1 MDITL
6 NEQQEMLRKSAKDF
20 IANRVPKK
28 LVRDMET
35 DPRGFVP
42 ELWQE
47 MAGLG
52 WMGLV
57 FPEKYGGI
65 DFSFLDLCVI
75 LEEMGRGAV
84 PAPFFSTVVMA
95 GMLIN
100 EAGSDEQKATYL
112 PKIAEGNL
120 FGTVALTES
129 SASLNPELVD
139 TRAAP
144 AGSDYIISGTK
155 FFVPDANVANVIIV
169 SARTGKGVTLF
180 IVDAASSGI
189 KITPM
194 STFSG
199 DKQCVV
205 EFNSVKV
212 PAGAVLGGLD
222 NGVAVLDKF
231 LPKAIIAKCA
241 EMVGG
246 FGAMFDMTLDYGK
259 TRIAFGKP
267 IGTFQALQVK
277 FADMLADL
285 ESSRIMTYKA
295 AWRIANGLPVD
306 RLVPATKAWVSEAFR
321 RQTFVA
327 HQIHGAIGFTWD
339 HDLQLFIRRAK
350 TAEMM
355 LGTPQEHRER
365 LTKAL
370 GL

>member
-28 LVRDMET
+28 LVRDMES
-35 DPRGFVP
+35 DPKGFVP

-84 PAPFFSTVVMA
+84 PGPFFSTVVMT

-100 EAGSDEQKATYL
+100 EAGTAEQKAAYL
-112 PKIAEGNL
+112 PRISEGKL
-120 FGTVALTES
+120 FGTAALTEA
-129 SASLNPELVD
+129 SASADPALVD
-139 TRAAP
+139 TTATP
-144 AGSDYIISGTK
+144 SGTDYLISGTK
-155 FFVPDANVANVIIV
+155 FFIPDAHVANIIIV
-169 SARTGKGVTLF
+169 SARTAGGVTLF
-180 IVDAASSGI
+180 IVDAASPGI
-189 KITPM
+189 KVTPM

-212 PAGAVLGGLD
+212 PASSILGGQD
-222 NGVAVLDKF
+222 KGVSVLEKF
-231 LPKAIIAKCA
+231 LPKAVIAKCA

-295 AWRIANGLPVD
+295 AWRITNGLPVD
-306 RLVPATKAWVSEAFR
+306 RLVPATKAWVSESFR

-339 HDLQLFIRRAK
+339 HDLQLFIRRSK

-355 LGTPQEHRER
+355 LGTPQEHREK
-365 LTKAL
+365 LMKVL

>member
-1 MDITL
+1 MNIDL

-28 LVRDMET
+28 LVRDMES
-35 DPRGFVP
+35 DPKGYVP

-65 DFSFLDLCVI
+65 EFSFLDLCVI
-75 LEEMGRGAV
+75 LEEMGRGAL
-84 PAPFFSTVVMA
+84 PSPFFSTVVAA

-100 EAGSDEQKATYL
+100 AAGSDEQKAAYL
-112 PKIAEGNL
+112 PQIGEGKLIATAALGKSADPA
-120 FGTVALTES
+120 VAD
-129 SASLNPELVD
+129 AK
-139 TRAAP
+139 AAA
-144 AGSDYIISGTK
+144 AGSD
-155 FFVPDANVANVIIV
+155 FVITGSKMFIPDAAVADIMVV
-169 SARTGKGVTLF
+169 SARTGAGVTLF
-180 IVDAASSGI
+180 IVDAKSPGI

-205 EFNSVKV
+205 EFAGVKV
-212 PAGAVLGGLD
+212 PGKNVLG
-222 NGVAVLDKF
+222 AIDKGAAIIETWAE
-231 LPKAIIAKCA
+231 KATIAKCA

-246 FGAMFDMTLDYGK
+246 FGAMFDLTLDYGK
-259 TRIAFGKP
+259 TRMAFGKP

-277 FADMLADL
+277 YADMLADL

-295 AWRIANGLPVD
+295 AWMITEGIPAAK
-306 RLVPATKAWVSEAFR
+306 LVSATKAWVSESFR

-350 TAEMM
+350 TAEML
-355 LGTPQEHRER
+355 LGTPRFHRER
-365 LTKAL
+365 IAKEL

>member
-28 LVRDMET
+28 LVRDMES
-35 DPRGFVP
+35 DPKGFVP

-84 PAPFFSTVVMA
+84 PGPFFSTVVMT

-100 EAGSDEQKATYL
+100 EAGTDEQKAAYL
-112 PKIAEGNL
+112 PRISEGKL
-120 FGTVALTES
+120 FGTAALTEA
-129 SASLNPELVD
+129 SASADPALVD
-139 TRAAP
+139 TTATP
-144 AGSDYIISGTK
+144 SGTDYLISGTK
-155 FFVPDANVANVIIV
+155 FFIPDAHVANIIIV
-169 SARTGKGVTLF
+169 SARTAGGVTLF
-180 IVDAASSGI
+180 IVDAASPGI
-189 KITPM
+189 KVTPM

-212 PAGAVLGGLD
+212 PASSILGGQD
-222 NGVAVLDKF
+222 KGVSVLEKF
-231 LPKAIIAKCA
+231 LPKAVIAKCT

-295 AWRIANGLPVD
+295 AWRITNGLPVD
-306 RLVPATKAWVSEAFR
+306 RLVPATKAWVSESFR

-339 HDLQLFIRRAK
+339 HDLQLFIRRSK

-355 LGTPQEHRER
+355 LGTPQEHREK
-365 LTKAL
+365 LMKVL

>member
-20 IANRVPKK
+20 ITNRVPKK
-28 LVRDMET
+28 LVRDMES
-35 DPRGFVP
+35 DPKGFVP

-57 FPEKYGGI
+57 FPEKFGGI

-84 PAPFFSTVVMA
+84 PSPFFSTVVMA

-100 EAGSDEQKATYL
+100 EAGTDEQKAAYL
-112 PKIAEGNL
+112 PKISEGKL
-120 FGTVALTES
+120 FGTVAMKES
-129 SASLNPELVD
+129 SGSANTSVVD
-139 TRAAP
+139 TKAAG
-144 AGSDYIISGTK
+144 AGSDYVISGTK
-155 FFVPDANVANVIIV
+155 FFIPDAHVANIIIV
-169 SARTGKGVTLF
+169 SAKTAGGVTLF
-180 IVDAASSGI
+180 IVDAATPSI
-189 KITPM
+189 KVTPM

-205 EFNSVKV
+205 EFNNVKV
-212 PAGAVLGGLD
+212 PAKNILGGLD
-222 NGVAVLDKF
+222 KGAAVLEKF
-231 LPKAIIAKCA
+231 IPKAVIAKCA

-246 FGAMFDMTLDYGK
+246 FGAMFDMTLEYGK
-259 TRIAFGKP
+259 TRIAFTKP

-285 ESSRIMTYKA
+285 ESSRMMTYKS
-295 AWRIANGLPVD
+295 AWRITNGLPVD

-350 TAEMM
+350 TAEML
-355 LGTPQEHRER
+355 LGTPQEHRDR
-365 LTKAL
+365 LAKAL